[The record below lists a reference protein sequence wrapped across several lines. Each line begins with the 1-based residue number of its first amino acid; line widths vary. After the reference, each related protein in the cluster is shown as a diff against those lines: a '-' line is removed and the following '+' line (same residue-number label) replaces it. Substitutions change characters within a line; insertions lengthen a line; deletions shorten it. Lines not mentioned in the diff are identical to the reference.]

1 MIRRCSYHRK
11 TCSKIN
17 SFSKTEQLKRNK
29 SLIVIH
35 GQNPVKFFILP
46 ASEKTICGK
55 RSVDQSGFVFCFF
68 YHRTYDVFIFI
79 SDDSAITTV
88 RIQTQNCDQGRSE
101 EHTSELQSRG
111 HLVCRLLLEKKNI
124 K

>member
-79 SDDSAITTV
+79 SD
-88 RIQTQNCDQGRSE
+88 RSE
-101 EHTSELQSRG
+101 ERRVGKE
-111 HLVCRLLLEKKNI
+111 CRSQMRSMQDKTTCSILI
-124 K
+124 

>member
-1 MIRRCSYHRK
+1 MIRRCSYLRK
-11 TCSKIN
+11 TCNKIN
-17 SFSKTEQLKRNK
+17 YFSKTEQLKRNK

-68 YHRTYDVFIFI
+68 YIRTYDVFIFI
-79 SDDSAITTV
+79 SADSRLEERRV
-88 RIQTQNCDQGRSE
+88 QTQNCDQGSFN
-101 EHTSELQSRG
+101 S
-111 HLVCRLLLEKKNI
+111 
-124 K
+124 